1 MGGSLSKK
9 VCGQWED
16 SGNGIRPVSHRG
28 VILLVG
34 SFDSARALHCTFR
47 LTTKA
52 LTVSRY
58 TTDQKNLLK
67 RVSELRLGRGL
78 TFKRIAQTLG
88 EQGILSS
95 KGVLLT
101 AQNVYSVLKKGM
113 LRKRRLASK
122 ARVKLINLQVEN
134 VGQV

>member
-1 MGGSLSKK
+1 MRARL
-9 VCGQWED
+9 
-16 SGNGIRPVSHRG
+16 RG
-28 VILLVG
+28 VWRHRRRHRRVSLLVG
-34 SFDSARALHCTFR
+34 SFDSTRALHCTFR

-88 EQGILSS
+88 DEGILSS
-95 KGVLLT
+95 KGLLLT
-101 AQNVYSVLKKGM
+101 AQNVYSVFKKGM

-122 ARVKLINLQVEN
+122 ANVKLINVQVEN
-134 VGQV
+134 VGEV